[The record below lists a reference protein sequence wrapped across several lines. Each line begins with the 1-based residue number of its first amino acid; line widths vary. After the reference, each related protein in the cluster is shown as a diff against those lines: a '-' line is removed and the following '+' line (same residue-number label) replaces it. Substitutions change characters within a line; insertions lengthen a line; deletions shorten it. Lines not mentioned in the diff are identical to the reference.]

1 VRLIVLFSLAGFVA
15 LAIQTSLPR
24 WLPAW
29 LLVPDLVLALA
40 VNLGL
45 KHHGVLAAAVAFA
58 LGYAMDAFSG
68 LHIGLNAFVV
78 TLLFLLAYELSQ
90 HVVAGGAWVGAALV
104 FAGVV
109 FRALGVNLDVVPTR
123 TAVCQVLL
131 QAVLSAALTPAV
143 FRLLTAGKRILG
155 LPDRVLR
162 E

>member
-1 VRLIVLFSLAGFVA
+1 MRLIVLFSLAGFAA

-58 LGYAMDAFSG
+58 LGYATDAFSG
-68 LHIGLNAFVV
+68 LHIGVNAFVV

-90 HVVAGGAWVGAALV
+90 HMVADGAWLGAVLV
-104 FAGVV
+104 FAGVIL
-109 FRALGVNLDVVPTR
+109 RALGVNLDVVR
-123 TAVCQVLL
+123 THAAIGQVLL
-131 QAVLSAALTPAV
+131 QAAISAALTPAV
-143 FRLLTAGKRILG
+143 FRLLAAGKRLLG
-155 LPDRVLR
+155 LPDRAVR